1 MDPTFTELYR
11 LHYSAV
17 LRFVRRR
24 AREADVDDIVSE
36 TFLAAW
42 RRQDQLAAAPLP
54 WLYRT
59 ARNVM
64 LNANRAASR
73 REGLAVRI
81 ATAQGAQGM
90 HGAHGPHSNGST
102 DPIAQFEQRHDLA
115 KLWGAL
121 DPLDQEILA
130 LQVWEGLNGK
140 QAAEVLG
147 ISRAACAMRATRA
160 RRRLAST
167 LTAAAPDEA
176 SETSEVRY
184 LGPPRTD
191 EKTLLTKTRTDQMLL
206 NKQGAH

>member
-1 MDPTFTELYR
+1 MDTTFTELYR
-11 LHYSAV
+11 LHYPAA

-64 LNANRAASR
+64 LNTNRAASR

-81 ATAQGAQGM
+81 AGQGTPG
-90 HGAHGPHSNGST
+90 GTYT
-102 DPIAQFEQRHDLA
+102 DPIVQFEQRHDLTNV
-115 KLWGAL
+115 WGAL

-140 QAAEVLG
+140 EAASVLG

-167 LTAAAPDEA
+167 LGAAETADA
-176 SETSEVRY
+176 ETAEVRT
-184 LGPPRTD
+184 PEPSRT
-191 EKTLLTKTRTDQMLL
+191 EKTLLTTTRADQLLL

>member
-11 LHYSAV
+11 LHYPAV

-42 RRQDQLAAAPLP
+42 RRQEQLAAVPLP

-64 LNANRAASR
+64 LNTSRAAGR

-81 ATAQGAQGM
+81 ASLREEE
-90 HGAHGPHSNGST
+90 PV
-102 DPIAQFEQRHDLA
+102 DPIVRFERRHDLTA
-115 KLWGAL
+115 LWNSI

-140 QAAEVLG
+140 EAASVLG
-147 ISRAACAMRATRA
+147 ISRAACAMRAARA
-160 RRRLAST
+160 RRRLASA
-167 LTAAAPDEA
+167 LTAAEA
-176 SETSEVRY
+176 ADAEIAEVRA
-184 LGPPRTD
+184 PEPSRA
-191 EKTLLTKTRTDQMLL
+191 EKVLLAKTRADQLL
-206 NKQGAH
+206 RNKQGARS